1 MFGLLIYLIWKC
13 IFKDYLW
20 SFKCLVKLI
29 FLVWLL
35 GVNNKKKWGRIFGYR
50 YYIKKK
56 LFVRINVDIFLVLI
70 NVGR

>member
-20 SFKCLVKLI
+20 SFKCLVKFF

-35 GVNNKKKWGRIFGYR
+35 GVNNKKNGGEYLVI
-50 YYIKKK
+50 
-56 LFVRINVDIFLVLI
+56 DII
-70 NVGR
+70 